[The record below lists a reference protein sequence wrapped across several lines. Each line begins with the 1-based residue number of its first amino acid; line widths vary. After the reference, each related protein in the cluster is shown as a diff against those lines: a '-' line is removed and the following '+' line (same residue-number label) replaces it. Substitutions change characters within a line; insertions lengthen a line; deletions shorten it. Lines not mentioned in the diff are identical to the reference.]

1 MDFSLDERAEA
12 FRAEVRDF
20 LREHLTDAVRA
31 RVAATGTYH
40 DWEFHRAVAA
50 KGWIGAAWPVAD
62 GGHGRDRADMDILYE
77 EMAAAGAPV
86 EGLSVTLII
95 AETIRRA
102 GTAEQKER
110 ILRPVREGRLL
121 LSLGYTEPDAGS
133 DLAAARTSAV
143 RDGDG
148 WRIDGQKNFTTHAHE
163 AHYVFLL
170 ARTGPAAGTA
180 PQRAKHAGLTMF
192 LVPTSAPG
200 FSCAPVHTLSGERT
214 NITYYSGVRV
224 GDDARVGEV
233 GQGWEIVSLA
243 LAFERGGEFAAQ
255 LRRLVRAS
263 VRWAHAAGRTGDPRL
278 LRRLGHV
285 VAETEVSRLLGA
297 QATWMRSTAQAG
309 AVEGAMAKV
318 YATEALLRGSGAI
331 LDATGADGLLGPD
344 SPGAAAEGELQHLYR
359 EAQISTL
366 YGGTSEVLRGVVAE
380 RRLGLPRGRRR

>member
-20 LREHLTDAVRA
+20 LREHLTDEVRA
-31 RVAATGTYH
+31 RVAASGTYH
-40 DWEFHRAVAA
+40 DREFHRAVAER
-50 KGWIGAAWPVAD
+50 GWIGAGWPVAD
-62 GGHGRDRADMDILYE
+62 GGQGRDRADLDVLYE

-95 AETIRRA
+95 AETIRRV
-102 GTAEQKER
+102 GTPEQKER
-110 ILRPVREGRLL
+110 ILGPVREGRLV

-133 DLAAARTSAV
+133 DLAAARTRAV

-163 AHYVFLL
+163 ADYVFLL
-170 ARTGPAAGTA
+170 ARTDPEA
-180 PQRAKHAGLTMF
+180 AKHAGLTMF

-200 FSCAPVHTLSGERT
+200 FSLSPVHTLSGERT
-214 NITYYSGVRV
+214 NLTFYSDVRV
-224 GDDARVGEV
+224 GDEARVGAE

-255 LRRLVRAS
+255 LRRLVHAS
-263 VRWAHAAGRTGDPRL
+263 VRWAHAAGRTDDPRL
-278 LRRLGHV
+278 LRRLGQV
-285 VAETEVSRLLGA
+285 VAATSVARLLGA
-297 QATWMRSTAQAG
+297 RATWLRSKAGAG

-318 YATEALLRGSGAI
+318 YATEELLRGSGDL
-331 LDATGADGLLGPD
+331 LDATGADALLGPETPD
-344 SPGAAAEGELQHLYR
+344 APAGGELQHLYR
-359 EAQISTL
+359 EAQISTI
-366 YGGTSEVLRGVVAE
+366 YGGTSEVLRGVIAE

>member
-1 MDFSLDERAEA
+1 M
-12 FRAEVRDF
+12 RDF
-20 LREHLTDAVRA
+20 LREHLTDEVRA
-31 RVAATGTYH
+31 RVAASGTYH

-50 KGWIGAAWPVAD
+50 KGWIGAAWPVEE
-62 GGHGRDRADMDILYE
+62 GGRGRDRADLDILYE

-95 AETIRRA
+95 AETIRRV
-102 GTAEQKER
+102 GTPEQKER
-110 ILRPVREGRLL
+110 ILGPVREGRLL

-133 DLAAARTSAV
+133 DLAAARTRAV

-170 ARTGPAAGTA
+170 ARTDPAA
-180 PQRAKHAGLTMF
+180 AKHAGLTMF

-224 GDDARVGEV
+224 GDDARVGAE

-255 LRRLVRAS
+255 LRRLVHAS
-263 VRWAHAAGRTGDPRL
+263 VRWAHATGRTGDPRL
-278 LRRLGHV
+278 LRRLGRV

-297 QATWMRSTAQAG
+297 RATWMRSTAMAG

-318 YATEALLRGSGAI
+318 YATEALLRGSGEL
-331 LDATGADGLLGPD
+331 LDATGAAGLLGPD

-380 RRLGLPRGRRR
+380 RRLGLPRSRRR

>member
-20 LREHLTDAVRA
+20 LGEHLTDAVRA

-50 KGWIGAAWPVAD
+50 KGWIGAAWPVEE
-62 GGHGRDRADMDILYE
+62 GGQGRDRADMDILYE

-110 ILRPVREGRLL
+110 ILGPVREGRLL

-133 DLAAARTSAV
+133 DLASARTRAV

-170 ARTGPAAGTA
+170 ARTHPE
-180 PQRAKHAGLTMF
+180 AKHAGLTMF

-200 FSCAPVHTLSGERT
+200 FSVAPVHTLSGERT
-214 NITYYSGVRV
+214 NITYYSDVRV

-255 LRRLVRAS
+255 LRRLVHAS
-263 VRWAHAAGRTGDPRL
+263 VRWAHATGRTGDPRL
-278 LRRLGHV
+278 LRRLGQV
-285 VAETEVSRLLGA
+285 VAATEVSRLLGA

-318 YATEALLRGSGAI
+318 YATEALLRGSGE
-331 LDATGADGLLGPD
+331 LLEATGADGLLGPD

>member
-20 LREHLTDAVRA
+20 LREHLTDEVRA
-31 RVAATGTYH
+31 RVAASGTYH

-50 KGWIGAAWPVAD
+50 RGWIGAAWPVED
-62 GGHGRDRADMDILYE
+62 GGQGRDRADMDILYE

-95 AETIRRA
+95 AETIRRV
-102 GTAEQKER
+102 GTPAQKER
-110 ILRPVREGRLL
+110 ILGPVREGRLL

-133 DLAAARTSAV
+133 DLAAARTRAV

-170 ARTGPAAGTA
+170 ARTDPAA
-180 PQRAKHAGLTMF
+180 PKHAGLTMF

-224 GDDARVGEV
+224 GDDARVGAE

-255 LRRLVRAS
+255 LRRLVHAS
-263 VRWAHAAGRTGDPRL
+263 VRWAHEAGDPADPRL
-278 LRRLGHV
+278 LRRLGRV
-285 VAETEVSRLLGA
+285 VADTEVSRLLGA
-297 QATWMRSTAQAG
+297 RATWMRSTAMAG

-318 YATEALLRGSGAI
+318 YATEALLRGSGEL
-331 LDATGADGLLGPD
+331 LDATGASGLLGPGT
-344 SPGAAAEGELQHLYR
+344 PGGELQHLYR
-359 EAQISTL
+359 ESQISTL
-366 YGGTSEVLRGVVAE
+366 YGGTSEVLRGVIAE
-380 RRLGLPRGRRR
+380 RRLGLPRSRRR

>member
-1 MDFSLDERAEA
+1 MDFALDEWAEA

-20 LREHLTDAVRA
+20 LREHLTDDVRA
-31 RVAATGTYH
+31 RVAASGTYH
-40 DWEFHRAVAA
+40 DWEFHRAVAGR
-50 KGWIGAAWPVAD
+50 GWIGAAWPVED
-62 GGHGRDRADMDILYE
+62 GGQGRDRADMDILYE
-77 EMAAAGAPV
+77 EMATAGAPV

-95 AETIRRA
+95 AETVRRV
-102 GTAEQKER
+102 GTPEQKER

-133 DLAAARTSAV
+133 DLASASTRAA

-163 AHYVFLL
+163 AHHVFLL
-170 ARTGPAAGTA
+170 ARTDPRA
-180 PQRAKHAGLTMF
+180 AKHAGLTMF
-192 LVPTSAPG
+192 LVPTSTPG
-200 FSCAPVHTLSGERT
+200 FSFAPVHTLSGERT

-255 LRRLVRAS
+255 LRRLVHAS

-278 LRRLGHV
+278 LRRLGRV
-285 VAETEVSRLLGA
+285 VAAAEVSRLLGA
-297 QATWMRSTAQAG
+297 QATWMRSTAMAG

-318 YATEALLRGSGAI
+318 YATEALLRGSGEL

-366 YGGTSEVLRGVVAE
+366 YGGTSEVLRGVIAE
-380 RRLGLPRGRRR
+380 RRLGLPRSRRR